1 MEQKEGVVIIATH
14 AGEDP
19 DRATFPFVMGNAAL
33 ATDEKA
39 IVVLMGTGVFLAKKG
54 YAESVHGTGFD
65 PLKKLID
72 SFLELG
78 GRILVCSPCIKGRNI
93 DQSELIDKSE
103 VIAGATVIA
112 ESCKAN
118 AVLNF

>member
-33 ATDEKA
+33 AMDEKA
-39 IVVLMGTGVFLAKKG
+39 IVVLQGCGVYLAKNG
-54 YAESVHGTGFD
+54 YAESVHAGGLD
-65 PLKKLID
+65 PLKKLMD

-78 GRILVCSPCIKGRNI
+78 GRILVCSPCIKERNI
-93 DQSELIDKSE
+93 DPSELIDKSE
-103 VIAGATVIA
+103 VIAGATIIDECCNA
-112 ESCKAN
+112 K
-118 AVLNF
+118 AVLSY

>member
-14 AGEDP
+14 AGEDA

-39 IVVLMGTGVFLAKKG
+39 IVVLMGSGVYLAKKG
-54 YAESVHGTGFD
+54 YAESVHGRGFD

-78 GRILVCSPCIKGRNI
+78 GRILVCSPCIKDRNI
-93 DQSELIDKSE
+93 APSDLIDKSE